1 MLPIPVTAFLPLV
14 LFPLFNVV
22 PAKVVAEV
30 CNSTNSFSFPP
41 ALLLTSF
48 FLSVLVPVLCW
59 CPHVR
64 QAYINDTLFILIG
77 SFIVALAMER
87 WGLHTRVAL
96 RVINPIHP
104 SVVTD

>member
-1 MLPIPVTAFLPLV
+1 MLY
-14 LFPLFNVV
+14 
-22 PAKVVAEV
+22 
-30 CNSTNSFSFPP
+30 C
-41 ALLLTSF
+41 
-48 FLSVLVPVLCW
+48 

-96 RVINPIHP
+96 RVLNPTHP
-104 SVVTD
+104 SIRHWSVAIG